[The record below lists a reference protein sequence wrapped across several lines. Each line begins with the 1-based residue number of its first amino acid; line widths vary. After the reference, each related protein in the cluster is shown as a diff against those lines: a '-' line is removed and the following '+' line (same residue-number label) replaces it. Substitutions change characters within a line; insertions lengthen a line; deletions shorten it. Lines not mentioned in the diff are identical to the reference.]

1 MTKRYLS
8 LPTFGLLAAMALPAA
23 AQDADTVVATV
34 NDVDITIGHMIV
46 ARATLP
52 EQYQQLPDN
61 VLFNGILEQLI
72 NQTLLSQSFDGELPK
87 RAALSLENEE
97 RSITAGEAIEIV
109 MAAPVAEEQIQ
120 ALYDA
125 GREEF
130 ASSEEYSASHILLET
145 EEEALAVVAEIEAG
159 AEFAATAREKS
170 TGPSGPNGGS
180 LGWFGPGS
188 MVPSFEAAVV
198 ELGVGDVSQPVQT
211 QFGWH
216 VIMLDDLRKTEY
228 PAIDEM
234 RADLEIEVRSAAVE
248 ARIVELNAAATVEKT
263 DVGEMDLSILK
274 DLGQVE

>member
-109 MAAPVAEEQIQ
+109 MAAPVTEEQIQ